1 MTALE
6 PFTEPTRRWF
16 QASFGQPTAAQA
28 GAWNAVAQGK
38 NALVVAP
45 TGSGKTLSAFL
56 WSIDRLFAE
65 PTEGTSVLY
74 ISPLKALGV
83 DIERNLRSPLVGI
96 AHTARRLAAEGIAE
110 EPAEITVGVRT
121 GDSTP
126 KERRDLVRKP
136 PQILITTPES
146 LYLMLTSQAR
156 STLAGIKTVIIDEV
170 HALAGTKRGAHLA
183 VSLERLNNLLEAP
196 AQRIGLSATVEPRE
210 EVARFLGG
218 SASVEIVAPKSEK
231 KWDITVS
238 VPVED
243 LASPSTAPPQ
253 GATPFPT
260 APNAQKNNSG
270 DSAESGQPKVLADVL
285 ADLAPDDSVL
295 SDQPLQP
302 SIWPHVEHRIV
313 DLVTE
318 NRSTIVFVNSRRL
331 AEKLTGR
338 INEIWS
344 ERQPPEEPGSD
355 DDARSN
361 TGHRPSGDRS
371 AGDDAFAQDAENQQ
385 PAPLARSHHGS
396 VSKEQRKLTEEAL
409 KSGHLRCVV
418 ATSSLELGIDM
429 GAVDLVIQVE
439 APFAVSAGLQRIGRA
454 GHQVG
459 EVSVGWFFPKHR
471 GDLVSTA
478 VIVERMLAG
487 QIEALHI
494 PRNPLDI
501 LAQQTVAASAMD
513 ALDVETWFETL
524 RRSAPFA
531 TLPRSAY
538 EATLDLL
545 AGKYPSD
552 RFAELRPRVIWDR
565 DAGTITGRP
574 GAQRIAVTS
583 GGTIPDRGLFGVYL
597 AGGEDSGSA
606 RSGGRRVGELDEEM
620 VYESRIGDVFALGA
634 TSWRIEE
641 ITFDRVLVS
650 PAFGQPASLP
660 FWRGDGFGRPA
671 ELGRALG
678 RFTREVHAGA
688 SDPTA
693 ERLTAL
699 GMDTWAQENLL
710 RYFNEQQEAAGVL
723 PSDTTLVVEQTKDE
737 LGDWRIVLLS
747 PYGLQVHAPWALAVG
762 ERLHDRFGLDGSA
775 MASDDG
781 IVLRVPMMD
790 EDPPGAELFVFD
802 PDELED
808 LVTAQVSS
816 SALFSGR
823 FREAAARAL
832 LLPKHNPGQRT
843 PLWQQRQRSSQLLE
857 VASGYPDFPVIM
869 EAMREVLQDVYDM
882 PALLELLRSIAQRK
896 LKIVETTTPKPS
908 PFAQSILFGYIAQ
921 FLYEGDSPLAE
932 RRAAALSVDPAL
944 LGELLGRVE
953 LREFLDAAIIVESE
967 EYAQRLLPSRRLRGE
982 EGVADLLRL
991 LGPLTAEQLAAR
1003 LEEGEP
1009 AKDHAEALVASQRA
1023 FRVMWRS
1030 GKSSAAAAEPSAA
1043 DASGKTG
1050 QTEQTEERYAAIE
1063 DASRL
1068 RDGLGTPTPVGIPYA
1083 FLEPVEDPLGDLLGR
1098 FARTHGPFLVEE
1110 AAAELGLSRAVV
1122 VDTLTRLVREH
1133 RVVEGLFRPD
1143 REIPADARPGTV
1155 EYCDTEML
1163 RRIRRRSLAALR
1175 AQVEPV
1181 PTPAYGQFLLEWQGI
1196 TAARGK
1202 GSSSSG
1208 VSALAESLGQL
1219 SGAAAPASAWESYI
1233 LPARIPDYRPA
1244 MLDELLAA
1252 GEFLAVGKGALSGHD
1267 GWLAFYPRED
1277 AAVLLNQ
1284 PGSAGMGSNGEDFT
1298 PTALQDAILEV
1309 LTRGGAWF
1317 IEALHDQLDPEL
1329 TVSRETTKGA
1339 LWELFWAG
1347 RVAPDSFSALRRFMS
1362 TGTTA
1367 HKKQPT
1373 PARPRHTSRRM
1384 ALRRATESHRSRIGA
1399 SGGGPDGAGGRW
1411 QLVPAGSAEPTL
1423 AAHTRAEI
1431 LLDRYGVVTRGSVM
1445 AEQQSGLGTAS
1456 KGGFAAVYKVLSAAE
1471 DSGQIRRGYFI
1482 EQLGAAQFT
1491 SSATIDQLRWIS
1503 ERLED
1508 AAEKDTAETSGH
1520 SAGGDFGTVHSR
1532 NGKSAGAAKQDAAVV
1547 LAATDPANPY
1557 GAALDWPELESS
1569 THRPGRKAGAVV
1581 VLYRGELVL
1590 YMERGGRTLLLFTE
1604 DESVMDMISRAL
1616 VPALRAAKTG
1626 RIAVERVNGE
1636 RILTHPLG
1644 QLLRDAGFNSSP
1656 SGLRFAP

>member
-16 QASFGQPTAAQA
+16 QASFGQPTPAQA
-28 GAWNAVAQGK
+28 GAWKAVAKGR

-65 PTEGTSVLY
+65 PTAGTSVLY

-96 AHTARRLAAEGIAE
+96 AHTARRLAAEGAAE

-126 KERRDLVRKP
+126 KERRDLVRRP

-156 STLAGIKTVIIDEV
+156 STLSGVKTVIIDEV
-170 HALAGTKRGAHLA
+170 HALAGTKRGAHLT

-218 SASVEIVAPKSEK
+218 SAEVEIVAPKSEK

-238 VPVED
+238 APVED
-243 LASPSTAPPQ
+243 LASPSTAPPE
-253 GATPFPT
+253 GAVPFP
-260 APNAQKNNSG
+260 AAGPGIGEGSPEA
-270 DSAESGQPKVLADVL
+270 DSAGPL
-285 ADLAPDDSVL
+285 DLPAEDTML
-295 SDQPLQP
+295 SAQPLQP

-344 ERQPPEEPGSD
+344 ERRPPASQDPAN
-355 DDARSN
+355 DDAYA
-361 TGHRPSGDRS
+361 PSGEE
-371 AGDDAFAQDAENQQ
+371 AEAVE
-385 PAPLARSHHGS
+385 PDPLARSHHGS

-409 KSGHLRCVV
+409 KSGRLRCVV

-478 VIVERMLAG
+478 VVVERMLAG

-501 LAQQTVAASAMD
+501 LAQQTVAAAAMET
-513 ALDVETWFETL
+513 LDVESWYETL

-565 DAGTITGRP
+565 DAGTVSGRP

-678 RFTREVHAGA
+678 RFTREVHSG
-688 SDPTA
+688 STEETA
-693 ERLTAL
+693 ERLSAL

-710 RYFNEQQEAAGVL
+710 RYFTEQQEAAGVL
-723 PSDTTLVVEQTKDE
+723 PSDTTLVVEQTRDE

-790 EDPPGAELFVFD
+790 EDPPGAELFQFD

-808 LVTAQVSS
+808 LITAQVSS
-816 SALFSGR
+816 SALFAGR

-832 LLPKHNPGQRT
+832 LLPKQNPGQRT

-882 PALLELLRSIAQRK
+882 PALLDLLRSISARR

-953 LREFLDAAIIVESE
+953 LREFLDAAIIAESE
-967 EYAQRLLPSRRLRGE
+967 AYAQRLVPSRHLRGQ

-1009 AKDHAEALVASQRA
+1009 AKDHAEALVSSQRA

-1030 GKSSAAAAEPSAA
+1030 AA
-1043 DASGKTG
+1043 G
-1050 QTEQTEERYAAIE
+1050 QDHVEERYAAIE

-1068 RDGLGTPTPVGIPYA
+1068 RDGLGTPIPVGIPHA
-1083 FLEPVEDPLGDLLGR
+1083 FLDPVDDPLGDLVGR
-1098 FARTHGPFLVEE
+1098 YARTHGPFLVEE
-1110 AAAELGLSRAVV
+1110 AGSELGLSRAVV
-1122 VDTLTRLVREH
+1122 ADTLTRLVREH

-1143 REIPADARPGTV
+1143 RELPAEARADTV
-1155 EYCDTEML
+1155 EYCDAEML

-1181 PTPAYGQFLLEWQGI
+1181 PTAAYGQFLLEWQGI

-1202 GSSSSG
+1202 GSSSAG
-1208 VSALAESLGQL
+1208 TSAVAESLAQL
-1219 SGAAAPASAWESYI
+1219 SGAAAPASAWESFI
-1233 LPARIPDYRPA
+1233 LPARIPDYRPS
-1244 MLDELLAA
+1244 MLDELLTG
-1252 GEFLAVGKGALSGHD
+1252 GEFLAVGKGALSGQD

-1277 AAVLLNQ
+1277 AALLLNQ
-1284 PGSAGMGSNGEDFT
+1284 PGTAGMGSNGEDFT
-1298 PTALQDAILEV
+1298 PTPLQEAILEV

-1317 IEALHDQLDPEL
+1317 IEALHDQLDPGL
-1329 TVSRETTKGA
+1329 TSSRETTKNA

-1373 PARPRHTSRRM
+1373 PARPRHASRRM
-1384 ALRRATESHRSRIGA
+1384 ALRQAAESHRSRIGGA
-1399 SGGGPDGAGGRW
+1399 SGAGLPGAGAGGRW
-1411 QLVPAGSAEPTL
+1411 QLVPRGAVDPTL

-1445 AEQQSGLGTAS
+1445 SEQQSGLGAAA

-1503 ERLED
+1503 ERLDD
-1508 AAEKDTAETSGH
+1508 AAEQA
-1520 SAGGDFGTVHSR
+1520 SASPP
-1532 NGKSAGAAKQDAAVV
+1532 GAAPRGGGKKQDPAVV
-1547 LAATDPANPY
+1547 LAAADPANPY

-1581 VLYRGELVL
+1581 VLHRGELAL

-1604 DESVMDMISRAL
+1604 DESVMDLISRAL
-1616 VPALRAAKTG
+1616 VPALRSAKTG

>member
-28 GAWNAVAQGK
+28 GAWDAVARGK

-65 PTEGTSVLY
+65 PTAGTSVLY

-96 AHTARRLAAEGIAE
+96 AHTARRLAAEGAAA

-156 STLAGIKTVIIDEV
+156 STLAGIKTVILDEV

-183 VSLERLNNLLEAP
+183 VSLERLNNLLESP

-218 SASVEIVAPKSEK
+218 SATVEIVAPKSEK

-243 LASPSTAPPQ
+243 LASPSTAPPVSANAPAS
-253 GATPFPT
+253 ATLIPAASNGT
-260 APNAQKNNSG
+260 ADPEAPAVSADASAL
-270 DSAESGQPKVLADVL
+270 DSALDALPADDQL
-285 ADLAPDDSVL
+285 LGDPLL

-344 ERQPPEEPGSD
+344 ERQSPVPENTSD
-355 DDARSN
+355 DDAAADPE
-361 TGHRPSGDRS
+361 TG
-371 AGDDAFAQDAENQQ
+371 E

-409 KSGHLRCVV
+409 KSGQLRCVV

-501 LAQQTVAASAMD
+501 LAQQTVAAAAMD
-513 ALDVETWFETL
+513 PLDVESWFETL

-574 GAQRIAVTS
+574 GSQRIAVTS

-620 VYESRIGDVFALGA
+620 VYESRVGDVFALGA
-634 TSWRIEE
+634 TSWRIQE
-641 ITFDRVLVS
+641 ITFDRVLVV

-688 SDPTA
+688 AEPTA

-710 RYFNEQQEAAGVL
+710 RYFTEQQDAAGVL

-790 EDPPGAELFVFD
+790 EDPPGAELFAFD

-808 LVTAQVSS
+808 LVTGQVSS
-816 SALFSGR
+816 SALFAGR

-832 LLPKHNPGQRT
+832 LLPKQNPGQRT

-953 LREFLDAAIIVESE
+953 LREFLDAAIIADSE
-967 EYAQRLLPSRRLRGE
+967 AYAQRLLPSRHLRGE

-991 LGPLTAEQLAAR
+991 LGPLTADQLAAR
-1003 LEEGEP
+1003 LQEGEP
-1009 AKDHAEALVASQRA
+1009 AKDHAEALVSQQRA
-1023 FRVMWRS
+1023 FRVMWRAGTAPGPTSTS
-1030 GKSSAAAAEPSAA
+1030 GA
-1043 DASGKTG
+1043 G
-1050 QTEQTEERYAAIE
+1050 EQDQIEERYAAIE

-1068 RDGLGTPTPVGIPYA
+1068 RDGLGTPIPVGIPYA
-1083 FLEPVEDPLGDLLGR
+1083 FLDPVEDPLGDLVGR
-1098 FARTHGPFLVEE
+1098 YARTHGPFLVEE

-1122 VDTLTRLVREH
+1122 VDTLSRLVREH

-1143 REIPADARPGTV
+1143 RVTPSDARPGTV
-1155 EYCDTEML
+1155 EYCDAEML

-1181 PTPAYGQFLLEWQGI
+1181 PTPSYAQFLLEWQGI

-1208 VSALAESLGQL
+1208 VSAVAESLAQL

-1233 LPARIPDYRPA
+1233 LPARIPEYRPG
-1244 MLDELLAA
+1244 MLDELLSA
-1252 GEFLAVGKGALSGHD
+1252 GDFLAVGKGALSGHD

-1277 AAVLLNQ
+1277 AEALLNR
-1284 PGSAGMGSNGEDFT
+1284 PGSAGPGNNGEDFT

-1309 LTRGGAWF
+1309 LARGGAWF
-1317 IEALHDQLDPEL
+1317 IEALHDQLDPDL
-1329 TVSRETTKGA
+1329 TVSRETTKNA

-1347 RVAPDSFSALRRFMS
+1347 RVAPDSFAALRRFMS

-1384 ALRRATESHRSRIGA
+1384 ALRRATESHRARIGA
-1399 SGGGPDGAGGRW
+1399 SSASGPTGIGAGGRW
-1411 QLVPAGSAEPTL
+1411 QLVPHGSVDPTV

-1445 AEQQSGLGTAS
+1445 SEQQSGLGAS
-1456 KGGFAAVYKVLSAAE
+1456 AKGGFAAVYKVLSAAE

-1508 AAEKDTAETSGH
+1508 AAEQASAESG
-1520 SAGGDFGTVHSR
+1520 GGAPRARKT
-1532 NGKSAGAAKQDAAVV
+1532 QDAAVV

-1581 VLYRGELVL
+1581 VLYRGKLVL

-1604 DESVMDMISRAL
+1604 DESTMDLISRAL

-1626 RIAVERVNGE
+1626 RIAVERVNGD

>member
-16 QASFGQPTAAQA
+16 QASFGQPTSAQA
-28 GAWNAVAQGK
+28 GAWDAVARGK

-56 WSIDRLFAE
+56 WSIDQLFAA
-65 PTEGTSVLY
+65 PTAGTSVLY

-96 AHTARRLAAEGIAE
+96 AHTARRLAAEGAAQ
-110 EPAEITVGVRT
+110 EPPEITVGVRT

-156 STLAGIKTVIIDEV
+156 STLAGVKTVILDEV

-183 VSLERLNNLLEAP
+183 VSLERLNNLLETP

-218 SASVEIVAPKSEK
+218 TATVEIVAPKSEK
-231 KWDITVS
+231 TWDITVS

-243 LASPSTAPPQ
+243 LASPSTAPPESAMAVS
-253 GATPFPT
+253 GA
-260 APNAQKNNSG
+260 ASNG
-270 DSAESGQPKVLADVL
+270 RAEPEPATEIPALA
-285 ADLAPDDSVL
+285 AGIDLPPEDALP

-302 SIWPHVEHRIV
+302 SIWPHVEHRVV

-344 ERQPPEEPGSD
+344 ERQPPAAAHSDAHSEAEASEGASESEE
-355 DDARSN
+355 
-361 TGHRPSGDRS
+361 
-371 AGDDAFAQDAENQQ
+371 

-409 KSGHLRCVV
+409 KSGQLRCVV

-501 LAQQTVAASAMD
+501 LAQQTVAAAAMD
-513 ALDVETWFETL
+513 PLDVESWFETL

-552 RFAELRPRVIWDR
+552 RFAELRPRVVWDR
-565 DAGTITGRP
+565 DAGTVTGRP

-620 VYESRIGDVFALGA
+620 VYESRVGDVFALGA
-634 TSWRIEE
+634 TSWRIQE
-641 ITFDRVLVS
+641 ITFDRVLVV

-688 SDPTA
+688 TEPTA

-710 RYFNEQQEAAGVL
+710 RYFTEQQEAAGVL

-790 EDPPGAELFVFD
+790 EDPPGAELFAFD

-808 LVTAQVSS
+808 LVTGQVSS
-816 SALFSGR
+816 SALFAGR

-832 LLPKHNPGQRT
+832 LLPKQNPGQRT

-882 PALLELLRSIAQRK
+882 PALLELLRSIAQRGV
-896 LKIVETTTPKPS
+896 KIVETTTSKPS

-953 LREFLDAAIIVESE
+953 LREFLDAAIIAESE
-967 EYAQRLLPSRRLRGE
+967 AYAQRLLPSRHLRGE

-991 LGPLTAEQLAAR
+991 LGPLTSEQLAAR
-1003 LEEGEP
+1003 LEDGEP
-1009 AKDHAEALVASQRA
+1009 AEDHAEALVSRQRA
-1023 FRVMWRS
+1023 FRVMWRT
-1030 GKSSAAAAEPSAA
+1030 GTAEVGGSQQ
-1043 DASGKTG
+1043 D
-1050 QTEQTEERYAAIE
+1050 QTEQRYAAIE

-1068 RDGLGTPTPVGIPYA
+1068 RDGLGTPMPVGIPYA
-1083 FLEPVEDPLGDLLGR
+1083 FLDPVEDPLGDLVGR
-1098 FARTHGPFLVEE
+1098 YARTHGPFLVEE

-1122 VDTLTRLVREH
+1122 VDTLNRLVREH

-1143 REIPADARPGTV
+1143 RVIPADARPGTV

-1181 PTPAYGQFLLEWQGI
+1181 PTPAYAQFLLEWQGI

-1202 GSSSSG
+1202 GSSASG
-1208 VSALAESLGQL
+1208 VSAVAESLAQL

-1233 LPARIPDYRPA
+1233 LPARIPDYRPG
-1244 MLDELLAA
+1244 MLDELLSA

-1277 AAVLLNQ
+1277 AEALLNQ
-1284 PGSAGMGSNGEDFT
+1284 HGGAGLGSNGEDFS
-1298 PTALQDAILEV
+1298 PTALQAAILEV
-1309 LTRGGAWF
+1309 LARGGAWF
-1317 IEALHDQLDPEL
+1317 VEALHEQLDPEL
-1329 TVSRETTKGA
+1329 TGSRESTKNA

-1347 RVAPDSFSALRRFMS
+1347 RVAPDSFAALRRFMS

-1373 PARPRHTSRRM
+1373 PARPRHSSRRM
-1384 ALRRATESHRSRIGA
+1384 ALRRATESHRSRIGGSAA
-1399 SGGGPDGAGGRW
+1399 SGPGGAGGRW
-1411 QLVPAGSAEPTL
+1411 QLVPAGSVDATV

-1445 AEQQSGLGTAS
+1445 SEQQSGLGAS
-1456 KGGFAAVYKVLSAAE
+1456 AKGGFAAVYKVLSAAE

-1482 EQLGAAQFT
+1482 ERLGAAQFT

-1508 AAEKDTAETSGH
+1508 AAEQARAESDPGSTRAGTSGAAR
-1520 SAGGDFGTVHSR
+1520 SGTGTSGT
-1532 NGKSAGAAKQDAAVV
+1532 GKQQDAAVV

-1557 GAALDWPELESS
+1557 GAALDWPELENS

-1581 VLYRGELVL
+1581 VLYRGQLVL

-1604 DESVMDMISRAL
+1604 EESTMDLVSRAL

-1626 RIAVERVNGE
+1626 RIAVERVNGD

>member
-56 WSIDRLFAE
+56 WSIDQLFAA
-65 PTEGTSVLY
+65 PTQGTSVLY

-96 AHTARRLAAEGIAE
+96 AHTARRLPAEGAAT

-183 VSLERLNNLLEAP
+183 VSLERLNNLLETP

-218 SASVEIVAPKSEK
+218 SAAVEIVAPKSEK

-260 APNAQKNNSG
+260 APGSQKNGSE
-270 DSAESGQPKVLADVL
+270 DSTEDGEPKVLAEVL
-285 ADLAPDDSVL
+285 ADFAPDEALL

-344 ERQPPEEPGSD
+344 ERQPPASQDATD
-355 DDARSN
+355 DDAAAAS
-361 TGHRPSGDRS
+361 H
-371 AGDDAFAQDAENQQ
+371 GDDAKAGEPD
-385 PAPLARSHHGS
+385 PLARSHHGS

-409 KSGHLRCVV
+409 KSGRLRCVV

-478 VIVERMLAG
+478 IVVERMLAG

-501 LAQQTVAASAMD
+501 LAQQTVAASAMET
-513 ALDVETWFETL
+513 LDVETWFETL

-552 RFAELRPRVIWDR
+552 RFAELRPRIIWDR
-565 DAGTITGRP
+565 DAGTVTGRP

-634 TSWRIEE
+634 TSWKIEE

-688 SDPTA
+688 PEETA
-693 ERLTAL
+693 ERLTSL

-710 RYFNEQQEAAGVL
+710 RYFTEQQEAAGVL
-723 PSDTTLVVEQTKDE
+723 PSDTTLVVEQTRDE

-832 LLPKHNPGQRT
+832 LLPKQNPGQRT

-882 PALLELLRSIAQRK
+882 PALLELLRSISARK

-953 LREFLDAAIIVESE
+953 LREFLDAAIIAESE
-967 EYAQRLLPSRRLRGE
+967 AYAQRLTPSRHVRGQ

-991 LGPLTAEQLAAR
+991 LGPLSAEQLAAR

-1009 AKDHAEALVASQRA
+1009 AQEHAEALVSSQRA
-1023 FRVMWRS
+1023 FKVMWRTGTS
-1030 GKSSAAAAEPSAA
+1030 PAPGATGAAGTSAACAAGTSAA
-1043 DASGKTG
+1043 CADHV
-1050 QTEQTEERYAAIE
+1050 EERYAAIE

-1068 RDGLGTPTPVGIPYA
+1068 RDGLGTPIPVGIPYA
-1083 FLEPVEDPLGDLLGR
+1083 FLDPVEDPLGDLVGR
-1098 FARTHGPFLVEE
+1098 YARTHGPFLVEE
-1110 AAAELGLSRAVV
+1110 AAGELGLSRAVV
-1122 VDTLTRLVREH
+1122 ADTLTRLVREH

-1143 REIPADARPGTV
+1143 RELPVDARSGTV
-1155 EYCDTEML
+1155 EYCDAEML

-1181 PTPAYGQFLLEWQGI
+1181 PGAAYGQFLLEWQGI
-1196 TAARGK
+1196 SAARGK

-1208 VSALAESLGQL
+1208 TAALAESLAQL
-1219 SGAAAPASAWESYI
+1219 SGAAAPASAWESFI
-1233 LPARIPDYRPA
+1233 LPARVPDYRPA

-1277 AAVLLNQ
+1277 AAVLLNNL
-1284 PGSAGMGSNGEDFT
+1284 PGASAGASGTEDFT
-1298 PTALQDAILEV
+1298 PTPLQEAILEV

-1317 IEALHDQLDPEL
+1317 IEALHDQLDPRL
-1329 TVSRETTKGA
+1329 TVSRETTKNA

-1347 RVAPDSFSALRRFMS
+1347 RVTPDSFSALRRFMS

-1367 HKKQPT
+1367 HKKQPA

-1384 ALRRATESHRSRIGA
+1384 ALRQAAESHRSRVGAA
-1399 SGGGPDGAGGRW
+1399 SGGFSGAGAGGRW
-1411 QLVPAGSAEPTL
+1411 QLVPSASAEPTL

-1445 AEQQSGLGTAS
+1445 SEQQSGLGTAS

-1491 SSATIDQLRWIS
+1491 SSATIDQLRWIA

-1508 AAEKDTAETSGH
+1508 AAEKTGE
-1520 SAGGDFGTVHSR
+1520 
-1532 NGKSAGAAKQDAAVV
+1532 GKRQDAAVV

-1581 VLYRGELVL
+1581 VLYRGDLAL
-1590 YMERGGRTLLLFTE
+1590 YMERGGRTMLLFTE
-1604 DESVMDMISRAL
+1604 DEAVMDLIARAL
-1616 VPALRAAKTG
+1616 VPALRSAKTG

>member
-1 MTALE
+1 MTALG

-28 GAWNAVAQGK
+28 GAWEAVARGK

-96 AHTARRLAAEGIAE
+96 AHTARRLAAEGAAA

-156 STLAGIKTVIIDEV
+156 STLAGIKTVILDEV

-183 VSLERLNNLLEAP
+183 VSLERLNNLLETP

-218 SASVEIVAPKSEK
+218 SAPVEIVAPKSEK
-231 KWDITVS
+231 TWDITVS

-253 GATPFPT
+253 SATRPEPAAAGPDAASKAASGAE
-260 APNAQKNNSG
+260 
-270 DSAESGQPKVLADVL
+270 DSADDGQPKVLSDVL
-285 ADLAPDDSVL
+285 ADLATDDALL

-338 INEIWS
+338 INEIWT
-344 ERQPPEEPGSD
+344 ERQPPAAEATQAEAPGPGEDAQSAEPD
-355 DDARSN
+355 
-361 TGHRPSGDRS
+361 
-371 AGDDAFAQDAENQQ
+371 
-385 PAPLARSHHGS
+385 PLARSHHGS

-409 KSGHLRCVV
+409 KSGRLRCVV

-478 VIVERMLAG
+478 VVVERMLAG

-513 ALDVETWFETL
+513 ALDVEAWFETL

-565 DAGTITGRP
+565 DAGTISGRP

-678 RFTREVHAGA
+678 RFTREVHSGA
-688 SDPTA
+688 SEPTA

-710 RYFNEQQEAAGVL
+710 RYFTEQHDAAGVL

-790 EDPPGAELFVFD
+790 EDPPGAELFIFD

-808 LVTAQVSS
+808 LVTGQVSS
-816 SALFSGR
+816 SALFAGR

-832 LLPKHNPGQRT
+832 LLPKQNPGQRT

-882 PALLELLRSIAQRK
+882 PALLELLRSIAARK

-953 LREFLDAAIIVESE
+953 LREFLDAAIIAESE
-967 EYAQRLLPSRRLRGE
+967 AYAQRLIPSRHLRGE

-991 LGPLTAEQLAAR
+991 LGPLSVEQLTAR

-1009 AKDHAEALVASQRA
+1009 ARNHAEALVANQRA
-1023 FRVMWRS
+1023 FRVKWRTAS
-1030 GKSSAAAAEPSAA
+1030 PGAAGSASDP
-1043 DASGKTG
+1043 D
-1050 QTEQTEERYAAIE
+1050 QTEERYAAIE

-1068 RDGLGTPTPVGIPYA
+1068 RDGLGTPIPVGIPYA
-1083 FLEPVEDPLGDLLGR
+1083 FLDPVDDPLGDLVGR
-1098 FARTHGPFLVEE
+1098 YARTHGPFLVEE
-1110 AAAELGLSRAVV
+1110 ASAELGLSRAVV

-1143 REIPADARPGTV
+1143 RVLPSDARTETV
-1155 EYCDTEML
+1155 EYCDAEML

-1181 PTPAYGQFLLEWQGI
+1181 PTPAYAQFLLEWQGI
-1196 TAARGK
+1196 TAARGR

-1208 VSALAESLGQL
+1208 VSAVADSLAQL

-1233 LPARIPDYRPA
+1233 LPARVPDYRPG
-1244 MLDELLAA
+1244 MLDELLSA

-1277 AAVLLNQ
+1277 AETLLAQ
-1284 PGSAGMGSNGEDFT
+1284 PGGAGLRGAGSNGAGSNGAGLNNAGDAFT
-1298 PTALQDAILEV
+1298 PTALQTAILEV
-1309 LTRGGAWF
+1309 LGRGGAWF
-1317 IEALHDQLDPEL
+1317 IEALHDQLDSEL
-1329 TVSRETTKGA
+1329 SGSRETTKNA

-1347 RVAPDSFSALRRFMS
+1347 QVAPDSFAALRRFMS

-1373 PARPRHTSRRM
+1373 PARPRHNSRRM
-1384 ALRRATESHRSRIGA
+1384 ALRHAAQSHRTRVAGSSATGPT
-1399 SGGGPDGAGGRW
+1399 GGGAGGRW
-1411 QLVPAGSAEPTL
+1411 QLVPTGSVDPTV

-1445 AEQQSGLGTAS
+1445 SEQQSGLGAAS

-1508 AAEKDTAETSGH
+1508 AAEQTSTESGAGSSWAGTSGP
-1520 SAGGDFGTVHSR
+1520 AAT
-1532 NGKSAGAAKQDAAVV
+1532 GAAKKQDVAVV

-1557 GAALDWPELESS
+1557 GAALDWPELENS

-1581 VLYRGELVL
+1581 VLYRGQLVL

-1604 DESVMDMISRAL
+1604 DESTMDLISRAL
-1616 VPALRAAKTG
+1616 VPALRSAKTG
-1626 RIAVERVNGE
+1626 RIAVERVNGD

>member
-16 QASFGQPTAAQA
+16 QASFGAPTAAQA
-28 GAWNAVAQGK
+28 GAWAAVAQGK

-56 WSIDRLFAE
+56 WSIDQLFAA
-65 PTEGTSVLY
+65 PTAGTSVLY

-96 AHTARRLAAEGIAE
+96 AHTARRLAAEGAAD
-110 EPAEITVGVRT
+110 EPPEITVGVRT

-156 STLAGIKTVIIDEV
+156 STLTGIKTVIIDEV

-183 VSLERLNNLLEAP
+183 VSLERLNNLLAAP

-218 SASVEIVAPKSEK
+218 SATVEIVAPKSEK

-243 LASPSTAPPQ
+243 LASPSTAPPES
-253 GATPFPT
+253 ATPFP
-260 APNAQKNNSG
+260 AASNGSG
-270 DSAESGQPKVLADVL
+270 NPDAAAGIPARTPAIDFP
-285 ADLAPDDSVL
+285 PDDALL

-302 SIWPHVEHRIV
+302 SIWPHVEHRVV

-344 ERQPPEEPGSD
+344 ERQPPTARNT
-355 DDARSN
+355 DDAAA
-361 TGHRPSGDRS
+361 S
-371 AGDDAFAQDAENQQ
+371 APGDDGDAGE

-409 KSGHLRCVV
+409 KSGQLRCVV

-501 LAQQTVAASAMD
+501 LAQQTVAAAAMD
-513 ALDVETWFETL
+513 PLDVESWFETL

-565 DAGTITGRP
+565 DAGTISGRP

-620 VYESRIGDVFALGA
+620 VYESRVGDVFALGA
-634 TSWRIEE
+634 TSWRIQE
-641 ITFDRVLVS
+641 ITFDRVLVV

-688 SDPTA
+688 AEPTA

-699 GMDTWAQENLL
+699 GMDTWAQQNLL
-710 RYFNEQQEAAGVL
+710 RYFTEQQEAAGVL

-808 LVTAQVSS
+808 LVTGQVSS
-816 SALFSGR
+816 SALFAGR

-832 LLPKHNPGQRT
+832 LLPKQNPGQRT

-882 PALLELLRSIAQRK
+882 PALLELLRSITQRR
-896 LKIVETTTPKPS
+896 LKIVETTTSKPS

-953 LREFLDAAIIVESE
+953 LREFLDAAIIADSE
-967 EYAQRLLPSRRLRGE
+967 AYAQRLLPSRHLRGE

-991 LGPLTAEQLAAR
+991 LGPLTEEQLAAR
-1003 LEEGEP
+1003 LEDGEP
-1009 AKDHAEALVASQRA
+1009 AKHHAEALVSNQRA
-1023 FRVMWRS
+1023 FRVMWRTGTSPES
-1030 GKSSAAAAEPSAA
+1030 GA
-1043 DASGKTG
+1043 DG
-1050 QTEQTEERYAAIE
+1050 EQDQVEERYAAIE

-1068 RDGLGTPTPVGIPYA
+1068 RDGLGTPIPVGIPYA
-1083 FLEPVEDPLGDLLGR
+1083 FLDPVEDPLGDLVGR
-1098 FARTHGPFLVEE
+1098 YARTHGPFLVEE

-1143 REIPADARPGTV
+1143 RVIPADARPGTV
-1155 EYCDTEML
+1155 EYCDAEML

-1181 PTPAYGQFLLEWQGI
+1181 PTPAYAQFLLEWQGI

-1208 VSALAESLGQL
+1208 VSAVAESLAQL

-1233 LPARIPDYRPA
+1233 LPARIPDYRPG
-1244 MLDELLAA
+1244 MLDELLSA

-1277 AAVLLNQ
+1277 AETLLNQ
-1284 PGSAGMGSNGEDFT
+1284 PGSTGLGSNGEDFT
-1298 PTALQDAILEV
+1298 PTALQESILEI
-1309 LTRGGAWF
+1309 LARGGAWF
-1317 IEALHDQLDPEL
+1317 IEALHDQLDPDL
-1329 TVSRETTKGA
+1329 TGSRESTKNA

-1347 RVAPDSFSALRRFMS
+1347 RVAPDSFAALRRFMS

-1384 ALRRATESHRSRIGA
+1384 ALRRATESHRTRIAGNAA
-1399 SGGGPDGAGGRW
+1399 SGPTGGGAGGRW
-1411 QLVPAGSAEPTL
+1411 QLVPNGSVDATV

-1445 AEQQSGLGTAS
+1445 SEQQSGLGAS
-1456 KGGFAAVYKVLSAAE
+1456 AKGGFAAVYKVLSAAE

-1508 AAEKDTAETSGH
+1508 AAEQAGAESGTGTPRAGASGSSTSG
-1520 SAGGDFGTVHSR
+1520 GG
-1532 NGKSAGAAKQDAAVV
+1532 KKQDAAVV

-1581 VLYRGELVL
+1581 VLYRGRLVL

-1604 DESVMDMISRAL
+1604 DESTMDLISRAL

-1626 RIAVERVNGE
+1626 RIAVERVNGD